1 MNWITGGLS
10 PFVAATGANASA
22 SGLSSSFPSAHQA
35 PFVRAPGS
43 ANSSG
48 GSSGSNGAGDARTQ
62 AQQQQH
68 DELRPGQPA
77 NNDSYHFDQPLL
89 SSTATRTAAAHS
101 AGHGRV
107 LASSQNGSD
116 TGGGGSAR
124 FAGGSSSH
132 VIHSVQEPPPPAPSC
147 LVPGTNI
154 HASAFPELKA
164 HFRTPEGKYVYHEPA
179 VYMLHSGRLVHLAKW
194 CPVRTSILEA
204 RPSSGG
210 NSAKSKKFASPH
222 ILPPLERAESRD
234 LVDGSGQDE
243 DVALVDDRP
252 KFKATSEATHSST
265 ASDDGRPAADGATSH
280 GNDNGKGNV
289 ERRVSAG
296 DDDYSAGPKFGS
308 NSPQRQRHS
317 AESAAK
323 GFQQSPPARTASV
336 PTLGSNAEGDS
347 ATMPPKKKQWSLTNL
362 VKGTVKALTPRSSKP
377 EKPPE
382 GFKSSVR
389 PYPLSEGCI
398 VYNIGRHLYYHE
410 FHGPQTVATFS
421 APVEHD
427 DFMDCFPTGHDFNRL
442 SESIQLAV
450 CLSSGSVLVKGQA
463 PSKPLYM
470 NKEGIITTTKATF
483 VKWVPGC
490 DTLMVTAYADGRLL
504 VYDMRYPDPSPVP
517 SAGQAPPKDAPA
529 VVVPIYRDDVY
540 PEYVVSTNS
549 AAVNPRSIWTVSKK
563 PITEFA
569 FSPNFRNLAVVS
581 GDGKLRVFD
590 FQTHELLMTG
600 SSYFGGLLTV
610 SWSDDGKLLL
620 TGGEDDQV
628 SLWSFDHRQLLARGE
643 AHKSWVSCVAFD
655 AFTSDKQTYRFGSV
669 GQDTRLLL
677 WEFTMPINLRQQG
690 TTAGHSKNAET
701 SVDAAATKP
710 TSVAVLTPIV
720 SQKIHYEPL
729 CSLVF
734 LRDLVVTSCQ
744 GGMTKLWLRPHVV
757 AALSRQAEEEDM
769 VEHPAET
776 VNGGDK
782 GPISG

>member
-563 PITEFA
+563 PITDWRRGR
-569 FSPNFRNLAVVS
+569 SSLAMV
-581 GDGKLRVFD
+581 
-590 FQTHELLMTG
+590 
-600 SSYFGGLLTV
+600 
-610 SWSDDGKLLL
+610 
-620 TGGEDDQV
+620 
-628 SLWSFDHRQLLARGE
+628 
-643 AHKSWVSCVAFD
+643 VSCVAFD